1 MSKISFLVTYYNQ
14 AQYVFQSLESI
25 LAIDFPDDCLYEIL
39 VGDDGSNDGTQAAV
53 QKYMEKYP
61 GKIKLFE
68 MPREQ
73 NVKYNSILRAS
84 ANRLN
89 LLSNAAG
96 DYYCIL
102 DGDDWYCD
110 KTFIFDA
117 IKIMEK
123 NRKISVCAFNF
134 QYAEPNGI
142 KINECL
148 LKRGRLSAKTYLK
161 SIYLPAGSAVLRN
174 VFDKKKIEFMRKTG
188 YFDDQNITIANL
200 NCGEMYFIPNVIYS
214 YRQTGESVWTGISE
228 YERNVINALDYDINL
243 RYAHKYSKEIKQR
256 HFGAL
261 EYVWQN
267 RNDFY
272 SALGTEKADK
282 YASMA
287 KNLED
292 SILSSIINFDTF
304 DVSAQKSIEN
314 FFKPRFS
321 ARIKRGIKRIL
332 HVDK

>member
-14 AQYVFQSLESI
+14 AQYVPQSLESI

-53 QKYMEKYP
+53 QKYVEKYP

-110 KTFIFDA
+110 KTFISTA
-117 IKIMEK
+117 IEVMEK
-123 NRKISVCAFNF
+123 KRKVSVCAFNF
-134 QYAEPNGI
+134 EYAEPNGI
-142 KINECL
+142 KINECP

-174 VFDKKKIEFMRKTG
+174 VFDKNKIEFMRKTG

-200 NCGEMYFIPNVIYS
+200 NCGEMYFIPKVIYS

-228 YERNVINALDYDINL
+228 YERNVINALDYDVNL
-243 RYAHKYSKEIKQR
+243 RYAPKYSKEIKQR

-267 RNDFY
+267 RNNFY
-272 SALGTEKADK
+272 SDLGRDKADK
-282 YASMA
+282 YLSMA
-287 KNLED
+287 KSLKNSMFAD
-292 SILSSIINFDTF
+292 IINFDTLGVPHKKASKTF
-304 DVSAQKSIEN
+304 LNRA
-314 FFKPRFS
+314 FRL
-321 ARIKRGIKRIL
+321 G
-332 HVDK
+332 

>member
-1 MSKISFLVTYYNQ
+1 MVKISFLVTYYNQ
-14 AQYVFQSLESI
+14 AQYVSQSLESI
-25 LAIDFPDDCLYEIL
+25 LAIDLPNDCLYEIL

-73 NVKYNSILRAS
+73 NIKYNSILRAS

-110 KTFIFDA
+110 KTFISDA
-117 IKIMEK
+117 IEVMKK
-123 NRKISVCAFNF
+123 NPKISVCAFNF

-142 KINECL
+142 KINECSF
-148 LKRGRLSAKTYLK
+148 KRGRLSAKAYLRHM
-161 SIYLPAGSAVLRN
+161 YLHAGSSVLRN
-174 VFDKKKIEFMRKTG
+174 VFDKKKIEAMQKTG

-200 NCGEMYFIPNVIYS
+200 NFGEMYFIPKVVYA

-228 YERNVINALDYDINL
+228 YERNVINALDYDVNL
-243 RYAHKYSKEIKQR
+243 RYAPKYSKEIKQR

-261 EYVWQN
+261 EYVYCHRHN
-267 RNDFY
+267 FY
-272 SALGTEKADK
+272 SVLGSEKADK
-282 YASMA
+282 YLSMA
-287 KNLED
+287 KSLKNSMFVD
-292 SILSSIINFDTF
+292 IIKFDTLS
-304 DVSAQKSIEN
+304 VPAQKSIEN
-314 FFKPRFS
+314 FFKPQPLS
-321 ARIKRGIKRIL
+321 RIKRTIKRIL
-332 HVDK
+332 YLHK

>member
-14 AQYVFQSLESI
+14 AQYVTQSLESI
-25 LAIDFPDDCLYEIL
+25 LAIDFTDGCLYEIL
-39 VGDDGSNDGTQAAV
+39 VGDDGSSDGTQAAV

-110 KTFIFDA
+110 KTFISDA
-117 IKIMEK
+117 IEVMEK

-148 LKRGRLSAKTYLK
+148 LKCGLLSAKTYLRN
-161 SIYLPAGSAVLRN
+161 IYLHAGACVFKN

-200 NCGEMYFIPNVIYS
+200 NCGEMYFIPKVIYS

-228 YERNVINALDYDINL
+228 YERNVINALDYDVNL
-243 RYAHKYSKEIKQR
+243 RYAPKYSKEIKQKS
-256 HFGAL
+256 FGAL
-261 EYVWQN
+261 DYVWQN
-267 RNDFY
+267 RNNFY
-272 SALGTEKADK
+272 SDLGNDKADK
-282 YASMA
+282 YLSMA
-287 KNLED
+287 KSLEN
-292 SILSSIINFDTF
+292 SMFAAIINFDTL
-304 DVSAQKSIEN
+304 DVSAQKNIEN
-314 FFKPRFS
+314 FFKPRFLS
-321 ARIKRGIKRIL
+321 RMKRAIKYFL
-332 HVDK
+332 HLDK

>member
-14 AQYVFQSLESI
+14 AKYVSQSLESI
-25 LAIDFPDDCLYEIL
+25 LAIDFLDDCLYEIL

-110 KTFIFDA
+110 KTFISDA
-117 IKIMEK
+117 IEVMEK

-142 KINECL
+142 KINECP
-148 LKRGRLSAKTYLK
+148 LKRGRISAKTYLK

-200 NCGEMYFIPNVIYS
+200 NCGEMYFIPKVIYS

-228 YERNVINALDYDINL
+228 YERNVINALDYDVNL
-243 RYAHKYSKEIKQR
+243 RYAPKYSKEIKQKS
-256 HFGAL
+256 FGAL
-261 EYVWQN
+261 EYVWKN
-267 RNDFY
+267 RNNFY
-272 SALGTEKADK
+272 SDLCNDKADK
-282 YASMA
+282 YLSMA
-287 KNLED
+287 KSLKNSMFAD
-292 SILSSIINFDTF
+292 IINFDTLS
-304 DVSAQKSIEN
+304 VPAQKSIEN
-314 FFKPRFS
+314 FFKPRFLS
-321 ARIKRGIKRIL
+321 RIKRTIKYFL
-332 HVDK
+332 HLDK